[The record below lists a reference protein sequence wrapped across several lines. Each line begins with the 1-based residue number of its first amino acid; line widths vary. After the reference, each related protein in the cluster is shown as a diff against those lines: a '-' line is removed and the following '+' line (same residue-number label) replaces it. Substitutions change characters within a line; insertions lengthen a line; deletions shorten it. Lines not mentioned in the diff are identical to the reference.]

1 MVPKNL
7 ISGPFWELLVP
18 KTPKQQFSK
27 YVSPNFQSLCCCNFM
42 QKSQENSKHRFIM
55 KIKAHFG
62 ALFVQKPQSKIFP
75 KKSLKSILCL
85 YAAVTLCKKS
95 EKFHASIFS
104 QNLKNLILG
113 PSWTLFCSTTIN

>member
-55 KIKAHFG
+55 KIKKLISG
-62 ALFVQKPQSKIFP
+62 ELFVQKPQSKIFP

-95 EKFHASIFS
+95 EKFHASIFHKTWKTS
-104 QNLKNLILG
+104 FWAPLG
-113 PSWTLFCSTTIN
+113 PYFAQKP